1 MAVTSIMGTQR
12 VGLITVDANSVALDS
27 TIPLPPPP
35 SLFASYVAQEYVQ
48 TGLITGAIDVYAFGV
63 ILLELITGHVLFHPG
78 RQPPTSLPGV
88 DTSKKSPAIPIAN
101 NEEFTRLIDYR
112 LEGRFDPAQL
122 QAVSMLVV
130 LCLAS
135 NPKHRPTMD

>member
-1 MAVTSIMGTQR
+1 MAVQLMLDASIRSSRLQAI
-12 VGLITVDANSVALDS
+12 LIANNEEFTRL
-27 TIPLPPPP
+27 
-35 SLFASYVAQEYVQ
+35 
-48 TGLITGAIDVYAFGV
+48 
-63 ILLELITGHVLFHPG
+63 
-78 RQPPTSLPGV
+78 
-88 DTSKKSPAIPIAN
+88 AIPIAN